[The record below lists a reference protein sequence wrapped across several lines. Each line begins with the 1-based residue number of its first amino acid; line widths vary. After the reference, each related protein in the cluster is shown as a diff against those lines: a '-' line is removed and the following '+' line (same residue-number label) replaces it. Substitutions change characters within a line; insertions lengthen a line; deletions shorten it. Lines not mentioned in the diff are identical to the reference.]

1 MSDMLYTDKV
11 AWLWRYRDNL
21 KKQRILQQHIRELRS
36 IAERITPTLS
46 PTPGGAG
53 DGNALPRAVESLVN
67 AQKDLT
73 DQVEQCNLIRAEVS
87 AAIETVEKTR
97 DREILSRR
105 YILGQR
111 WEEIAVEM
119 HYKYQ
124 HICRCH
130 RKAVEKLVIECDTEK
145 AYTDTM
151 EW

>member
-1 MSDMLYTDKV
+1 MADMLYTDKV

-67 AQKDLT
+67 AQKDLA

-87 AAIETVEKTR
+87 EAIETVEKTR

-105 YILGQR
+105 YILGQKF
-111 WEEIAVEM
+111 EQIAVQM
-119 HYKYQ
+119 LLDYRWVR
-124 HICRCH
+124 RCH
-130 RKAVEKLVIECDTEK
+130 NRAVRNMKLTP
-145 AYTDTM
+145 
-151 EW
+151 